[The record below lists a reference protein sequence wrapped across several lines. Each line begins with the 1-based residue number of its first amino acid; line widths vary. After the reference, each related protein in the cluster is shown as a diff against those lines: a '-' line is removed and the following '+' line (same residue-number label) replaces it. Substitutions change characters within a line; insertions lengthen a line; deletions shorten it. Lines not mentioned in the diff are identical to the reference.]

1 MTVTAAALRDL
12 HRIHRQLTD
21 LRERLDR
28 GPRQIKA
35 RQAGLNKLNEEL
47 LAARDAHIQAQKI
60 NDSKQLDL
68 KTGEQRIV
76 DLGVKLNSASS
87 NKEYQTLLEQIE
99 ASKMAGSVL
108 SDEIL
113 EGFDTVDELAKGVQ
127 QSQEHVAAGE
137 AELKQT
143 TTAVE
148 SSAESIRT
156 DIARLGEELVGAEA
170 TLPSDLKPDYVR
182 VVQKK
187 RRRGIGRTR
196 RRCLHRLWKADHTE
210 HAQRATAFEARVLQ
224 VVRLPALFA
233 RIVATMLLTC
243 SEN

>member
-35 RQAGLNKLNEEL
+35 RQAGLDKLKEEL
-47 LAARDAHIQAQKI
+47 AAARDAHLQAQKI
-60 NDSKQLDL
+60 NDGKQLDL

-76 DLGVKLNSASS
+76 DLGVKLNTASS
-87 NKEYQTLLEQIE
+87 NKEYQMLLEQIE

-113 EGFDTVDELAKGVQ
+113 EGFDIVDELAKGVQ

-137 AELKQT
+137 SELKK
-143 TTAVE
+143 TTATVE
-148 SSAESIRT
+148 DSAESIRT
-156 DIARLGEELVGAEA
+156 DIVRLEEELIGAEA

-187 RRRGIGRTR
+187 GAEALAELDDEVCTGCGKRVTLNMLNELQLSKLVFCKSCG
-196 RRCLHRLWKADHTE
+196 CLLYLP
-210 HAQRATAFEARVLQ
+210 EA
-224 VVRLPALFA
+224 
-233 RIVATMLLTC
+233 
-243 SEN
+243 